1 MNTIKNYSSNNDISI
16 TIEVDV
22 NKDFSKITEG
32 LFINSGFIQIESIY
46 LTNKKYCFWDNL
58 NFFLKASEKE
68 IKKECKEELI
78 QKNLYYKGIFKD
90 IQKSLKQFIELGY
103 LTKNCKKDY

>member
-1 MNTIKNYSSNNDISI
+1 MNTIKKYFSNNDISI

-32 LFINSGFIQIESIY
+32 VFINSGFIQIESIY
-46 LTNKKYCFWDNL
+46 LTNKECCFWGNL
-58 NFFLKASEKE
+58 NFFLKASKKE
-68 IKKECKEELI
+68 IKKECKEELL
-78 QKNLYYKGIFKD
+78 QKNLYYKDIFKD
-90 IQKSLKQFIELGY
+90 IRKSLKQFIELGY